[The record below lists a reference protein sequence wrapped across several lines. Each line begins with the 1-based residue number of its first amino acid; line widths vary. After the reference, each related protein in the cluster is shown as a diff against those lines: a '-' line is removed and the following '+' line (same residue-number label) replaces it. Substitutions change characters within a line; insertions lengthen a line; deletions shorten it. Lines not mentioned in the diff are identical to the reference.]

1 MIFRNFA
8 VIESYNTADAYVIG
22 VGHLADRLGGGPAIG
37 HAWPRDDRALTFD
50 ERVEMQTLLQKR
62 GFDPE
67 KLDGRIG
74 PLTINAVR
82 AYQKA
87 HGMVPDGYPSPG
99 FLATLRRGS

>member
-1 MIFRNFA
+1 
-8 VIESYNTADAYVIG
+8 
-22 VGHLADRLGGGPAIG
+22 
-37 HAWPRDDRALTFD
+37 
-50 ERVEMQTLLQKR
+50 MQTLLQKR

-99 FLATLRRGS
+99 FLAALRQGS